1 MSEAVVA
8 APAAHVGV
16 PAKKTKATKKPSASK
31 SHPPFANMVIA
42 AIKELKERNGS
53 SRQAIVKHI
62 KSHHPSI
69 TEKVVEVQVRRA
81 LIAGAKAGRLIHTKG
96 VGASGSFK
104 LSEKAKAPAAT
115 KKAVKPKK
123 AMKAKTAVAKP
134 KKVSAKP
141 KKTAAKS
148 KKTPQKAKKASVKPA
163 KVSAPKV
170 HKPKTPKKK
179 VVAHKN
185 SAVKPKKPTVKKTPK
200 K

>member
-16 PAKKTKATKKPSASK
+16 PAKKAKTTKKPSASK
-31 SHPPFANMVIA
+31 SHPPFANMVIE

-69 TEKVVEVQVRRA
+69 AEKVVEVQVRRA
-81 LIAGAKAGRLIHTKG
+81 LISGAKAGRLIHTKG

-104 LSEKAKAPAAT
+104 LSEKAKAPAGT

-123 AMKAKTAVAKP
+123 ATKAKTAVAKP
-134 KKVSAKP
+134 KKAPAKP
-141 KKTAAKS
+141 KKTLAKS
-148 KKTPQKAKKASVKPA
+148 KKTSQKTKKASVKPT

-170 HKPKTPKKK
+170 HKPKTPKK
-179 VVAHKN
+179 VVAHKS